1 MTFLRRL
8 WDIQSVE
15 GIQRSCP
22 HRQDFQRAGCAAY
35 IGARRRRN
43 SNRNQ
48 SAVAAVAPGQGAVPV
63 GTLKEA
69 GAATAVTGFV
79 LGRTSR
85 PMAAGASKS
94 SRRPELCMKSSGPEN
109 AAARNGRTQVRQL
122 VACHGCR
129 NFAMSMPRRS
139 LADALNFGSNQNA
152 CSCD

>member
-15 GIQRSCP
+15 GHSTQRS

-35 IGARRRRN
+35 IGARRCRN

-94 SRRPELCMKSSGPEN
+94 SRRPELCMKGPEN